1 MLPDVVNHSESLD
14 HFILREETL
23 KEHTQVQIWS
33 STEGHHHPLI
43 LRSLLIGHPHLCS
56 LLIGHPHGWL
66 TCTLLER
73 WRPLP
78 SCTWAF
84 SNLLNFVVVVLD
96 IGPRVLF
103 MVESERKYIIN
114 TPFFLVWV
122 WRSLFI
128 TPGREAIL
136 LGGGEDNQRILG
148 NLSSGKAILYF
159 EIGSW
164 PSFSSMG
171 PSGPTFVFNVETCFK
186 YLCPSTY
193 CQYHPSFIFYVLY
206 VNSWTNIS
214 SRSCS

>member
-1 MLPDVVNHSESLD
+1 MLPDVVNHPESLD

-43 LRSLLIGHPHLCS
+43 LRSLLIGHPH
-56 LLIGHPHGWL
+56 GRL
-66 TCTLLER
+66 TSTLLEC

-84 SNLLNFVVVVLD
+84 SNLLNFVVVLLD
-96 IGPRVLF
+96 TGPRVLF

-114 TPFFLVWV
+114 MPFLVWV

-136 LGGGEDNQRILG
+136 LGGKDKQRILG
-148 NLSSGKAILYF
+148 NLSSGKAILYL

-171 PSGPTFVFNVETCFK
+171 PSGPTFVFNVETCFE

-193 CQYHPSFIFYVLY
+193 CQYHPSYIFYVLY
-206 VNSWTNIS
+206 VNSWNNIS

>member
-1 MLPDVVNHSESLD
+1 MLSITQSPWPIFSSGKKRWKSTLRSRSEAPTVY
-14 HFILREETL
+14 HC
-23 KEHTQVQIWS
+23 
-33 STEGHHHPLI
+33 HPLI
-43 LRSLLIGHPHLCS
+43 LRS

-66 TCTLLER
+66 TCTLLEC

-78 SCTWAF
+78 SCTWVF

-103 MVESERKYIIN
+103 MAESERKYIIN
-114 TPFFLVWV
+114 TLFFLVWV

-128 TPGREAIL
+128 TPSKETIL
-136 LGGGEDNQRILG
+136 LGGGGGNNKQRILG
-148 NLSSGKAILYF
+148 NLSRGRAILYF

-171 PSGPTFVFNVETCFK
+171 PPGPTFVFNVETCFK

-193 CQYHPSFIFYVLY
+193 CQYHPSYILYVLY
-206 VNSWTNIS
+206 VKSWTNIFPGEVVPS
-214 SRSCS
+214 LASCR